1 MASNSD
7 KSKRDEE
14 IDANL
19 KRVFQEQLEEDIP
32 DRFKALLDQLKHQ
45 DQGKGSSNEK

>member
-1 MASNSD
+1 MASDSD

-32 DRFKALLDQLKHQ
+32 ERFKALLDQLKSK
-45 DQGKGSSNEK
+45 DQSQGSSNEK

>member
-1 MASNSD
+1 MVSENK

-19 KRVFQEQLEEDIP
+19 KRVFQEQLEEEVP
-32 DRFKALLDQLKHQ
+32 DRFKDLMAQLKAKSEQ
-45 DQGKGSSNEK
+45 QRSSDAS